1 MGLTYNQVFE
11 NNRKWATEK
20 KASDIEFFA
29 KLAEEQNPDY
39 LYIGCSDSRVPA
51 EIFMGAEA
59 GEVFVHR
66 NIANQVALSDQNA
79 LSVIHF
85 AVDQLKVKHIVVCG
99 HYMCGGVKAAME
111 KKQDSPLE
119 PWFDQVREV
128 AQVHHRELE
137 SLKDVGER
145 FRRLVE
151 LNVETQCRNVLKRE
165 VVQEAIRK
173 NGSPTLHGWVFDIH
187 SGNLIDLDFQYDPA
201 LI

>member
-1 MGLTYNQVFE
+1 MGLSYKQVFE
-11 NNRKWATEK
+11 NNRLWVADK
-20 KASDIEFFA
+20 KPSDRNFFTRLS
-29 KLAEEQNPDY
+29 KEQQPDY

-51 EIFMGAEA
+51 EIFMGAEP

-99 HYMCGGVKAAME
+99 HYMCGGVQAAME
-111 KKQDSPLE
+111 RRQDSPLD

-128 AQVHHRELE
+128 ADLNRTELE
-137 SLKDVGER
+137 GLNDMEER

-151 LNVETQCRNVLKRE
+151 LNVEAQCRNVLKRK

-187 SGNLIDLDFQYDPA
+187 SGGLIDLDFQYDPA
-201 LI
+201 AI

>member
-1 MGLTYNQVFE
+1 MGLKYKQVFE
-11 NNRKWATEK
+11 NNRSWAAEK
-20 KASDIEFFA
+20 RASDSEFFA
-29 KLAEEQNPDY
+29 NLAEEQNPDY

-51 EIFMGAEA
+51 EIFMGAEP

-99 HYMCGGVKAAME
+99 HYMCGGVQAAME
-111 KKQDSPLE
+111 QKQDSPLD

-128 AQVHHRELE
+128 AQVNRLELE
-137 SLKDVGER
+137 GLEDLEER

-151 LNVETQCRNVLKRE
+151 LNVEAQCRNVLKRE

-187 SGNLIDLDFQYDPA
+187 SGSLIDLDFQYDPA
-201 LI
+201 AI

>member
-1 MGLTYNQVFE
+1 MGLNYKQVFK
-11 NNRKWATEK
+11 NNRLWVADK
-20 KASDIEFFA
+20 KASDRDFFTRLS
-29 KLAEEQNPDY
+29 KEQQPDY

-51 EIFMGAEA
+51 EILMGAEP

-85 AVDQLKVKHIVVCG
+85 AVDQLRVKHIVVCG
-99 HYMCGGVKAAME
+99 HYMCGGVQAAME
-111 KKQDSPLE
+111 RKQDSPLD

-128 AQVHHRELE
+128 AELNRLELE
-137 SLKDVGER
+137 RLNDVGER

-151 LNVETQCRNVLKRE
+151 LNVEAQCRNVLKRE
-165 VVQEAIRK
+165 VVKESIRN

-187 SGNLIDLDFQYDPA
+187 SGGLIDLDFQYDPDS
-201 LI
+201 I